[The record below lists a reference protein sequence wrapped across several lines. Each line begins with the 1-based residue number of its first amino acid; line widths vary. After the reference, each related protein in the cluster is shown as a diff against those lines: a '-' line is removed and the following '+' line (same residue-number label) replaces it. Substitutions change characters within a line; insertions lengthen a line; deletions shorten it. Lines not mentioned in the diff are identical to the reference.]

1 MGHMRHTIAVQ
12 LTAGALVLGAAPA
25 QAATTSTRI
34 SGFTKAGQAV
44 KPGAAL
50 KYSVKVTAKGRASK
64 ARVVTL
70 QRHVGGRWVKADRAR
85 TNRYGRVVLR
95 YRAPAKAGA
104 AVKLRVRVTAKGR
117 LRAANSPVKR
127 VAARAPW
134 KPDARSQEILRLVNE
149 ARASERECGAKTY
162 DAQAPVSLNQRL
174 TAAAQGHA
182 KDMAVH
188 DYFSHTGRDGSTV
201 ADRVDRKGYDWR
213 AVGEN
218 IAAGYDSP
226 AEVMRGWLGSPGH
239 CANLMSDA
247 FTHLGV
253 GYATDSS
260 STYGTYWVQNF
271 GAPR

>member
-1 MGHMRHTIAVQ
+1 MGHMRHALAVL

-25 QAATTSTRI
+25 HAATPTRI
-34 SGFTKAGQAV
+34 AGFTKAGQAV

-70 QRHVGGRWVKADRAR
+70 QRRVNGRWVKADRAR

-95 YRAPAKAGA
+95 HRAPSKAGG
-104 AVKLRVRVTAKGR
+104 AVALRVRVSAKGS
-117 LRAANSPVKR
+117 LKAANSPVKR

-134 KPDARSQEILRLVNE
+134 KPDARSLEILRLVNE
-149 ARASERECGAKTY
+149 ARASERECGAKSY
-162 DAQAPVSLNQRL
+162 EAQAPVSLNQRL

-201 ADRVDRKGYDWR
+201 ATRADRQGYAWR

-218 IAAGYDSP
+218 IAAGYDSAP
-226 AEVMRGWLGSPGH
+226 EVMRGWLGSPGH
-239 CANLMSDA
+239 CANLMSGA

-253 GYATDSS
+253 GYATDTSS
-260 STYGTYWVQNF
+260 KYGTYWVQNF

>member
-1 MGHMRHTIAVQ
+1 MSHMRHILAVL
-12 LTAGALVLGAAPA
+12 LTAAALVLGAAPA
-25 QAATTSTRI
+25 HAATPTRI
-34 SGFTKAGQAV
+34 AGFTKAGQAV
-44 KPGAAL
+44 KPGTAL
-50 KYSVKVTAKGRASK
+50 KYSVKVTTKGRASK

-70 QRHVGGRWVKADRAR
+70 QRRVNGTWVKVDRAR

-104 AVKLRVRVTAKGR
+104 AIALRVRVSAKGS
-117 LRAANSPVKR
+117 LKAANSPAKR

-149 ARASERECGAKTY
+149 ARASERTCGQKTY
-162 DAQAPVSLNQRL
+162 EAQAPVSLNQRL
-174 TAAAQGHA
+174 TAAAKGHA

-188 DYFSHTGRDGSTV
+188 DYFSHTGRDGATV
-201 ADRVDRKGYDWR
+201 ADRVDRQGYDWR
-213 AVGEN
+213 SVGEN

-226 AEVMRGWLGSPGH
+226 AEVMRGWLRSPGH

-260 STYGTYWVQNF
+260 SRYGTYWVQNF